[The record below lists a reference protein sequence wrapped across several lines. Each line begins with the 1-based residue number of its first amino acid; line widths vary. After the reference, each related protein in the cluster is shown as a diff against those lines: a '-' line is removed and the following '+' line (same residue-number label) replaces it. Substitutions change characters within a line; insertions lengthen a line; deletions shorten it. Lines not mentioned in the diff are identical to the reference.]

1 MYYEAKIKN
10 QNYNDQVKQEGK
22 DNNSVTKPHS
32 KQGECKKKDL
42 ISSKDC
48 LHPSK
53 HVAFLSLQIHHI
65 KQCGTSLQ
73 KSILRCCLKLICQDS
88 NNSITFCGITQ
99 WSPNKHNTKDHIS
112 KVMGVIKQKMIHRF
126 LTSLTHVTP
135 IKNNNVP
142 FANVISCKNLTKRSW
157 PWKESHP
164 WRNLRLP
171 YQPPREIKSRRVER
185 KIKNAN
191 LKTSTPCWLPTK
203 LIKANPPHFQRVN
216 SVHKPFKRFFLPI
229 LGWTKKMKIP
239 MNPPTRPTHN
249 LTKESLA
256 PLRQ

>member
-1 MYYEAKIKN
+1 
-10 QNYNDQVKQEGK
+10 
-22 DNNSVTKPHS
+22 
-32 KQGECKKKDL
+32 
-42 ISSKDC
+42 
-48 LHPSK
+48 
-53 HVAFLSLQIHHI
+53 
-65 KQCGTSLQ
+65 
-73 KSILRCCLKLICQDS
+73 
-88 NNSITFCGITQ
+88 
-99 WSPNKHNTKDHIS
+99 
-112 KVMGVIKQKMIHRF
+112 MGVIKQKMIYRF

-142 FANVISCKNLTKRSW
+142 FANVISYKNLTKRSW

-164 WRNLRLP
+164 WRNLRSP

-203 LIKANPPHFQRVN
+203 LIKANPPHFRRVN
-216 SVHKPFKRFFLPI
+216 SVHKPIKRFFLPI
-229 LGWTKKMKIP
+229 LGWTTKMKSP

-256 PLRQ
+256 LLRQWSSGKASLREQSPHHTCFQNFTLVPSPTSYRRSLEKFNQPLLINLHKLTPYTLVTFFVHQPP